1 MPTAKILIA
10 VRDEAISMVEAAL
23 EGYELIVPRDMAQ
36 SKKLLLETVIDLFV
50 IGVLFDDSS
59 AIDLI
64 TTVRLD
70 SKQGNTPILVVRLM
84 PSLYADMLRNMM
96 RILKELGTVSDYLEL
111 DLADLEVKERIRA
124 AIEQYLPADKQVLQV
139 GACDQ

>member
-1 MPTAKILIA
+1 MPTTKILIA

-36 SKKLLLETVIDLFV
+36 AKKLLLENVINLFV
-50 IGVLFDDSS
+50 IGILFDDSS

-70 SKQGNTPILVVRLM
+70 SKQRNTPILVVRLM
-84 PSLYADMLRNMM
+84 PSLYADLLRNMM
-96 RILKELGTVSDYLEL
+96 RILKELGTVSDYLEP
-111 DLADLEVKERIRA
+111 DLADLDIKERIRA
-124 AIEQYLPADKQVLQV
+124 AVEQYLPADKQVSQV